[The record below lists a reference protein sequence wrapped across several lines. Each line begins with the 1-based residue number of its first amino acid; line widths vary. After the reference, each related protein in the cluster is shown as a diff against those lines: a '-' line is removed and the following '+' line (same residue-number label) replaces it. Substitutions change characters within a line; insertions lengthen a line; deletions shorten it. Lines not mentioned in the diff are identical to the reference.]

1 MGREFLDEAQ
11 HRAAQFVFVAW
22 SVGLEPWSLIA
33 SFQIAQ
39 IFEQRWLKLEN
50 FAHID
55 LLAQTLRR
63 GLLARAC
70 CSSILIQPRMRDV
83 LQKVVIGITGASGAV
98 LGVRT
103 VEAFAAAGVE
113 THLVVSKWGQQ
124 TLEHETALKLDNL
137 RDRATQLYS
146 SGDMAAAISSGSFR
160 TMGMVIAPCSMHSL
174 AAISLGMGKNLVHR
188 AADVVLKERLPLVLV
203 PRETP
208 LNDVH
213 LENMLRLSRMG
224 VRILPPNPA
233 FYNHP
238 ESVEDIVD
246 HIVSR
251 ILDQFGVAAEISR
264 RWDGSIRREQ

>member
-1 MGREFLDEAQ
+1 MFAQ
-11 HRAAQFVFVAW
+11 
-22 SVGLEPWSLIA
+22 
-33 SFQIAQ
+33 
-39 IFEQRWLKLEN
+39 
-50 FAHID
+50 
-55 LLAQTLRR
+55 LLRQ

-70 CSSILIQPRMRDV
+70 CSSILIQPRMGDV

-103 VEAFAAAGVE
+103 VEAFSAAGVE

-124 TLEHETALKLDNL
+124 TLEHETSLKLDNL

-238 ESVEDIVD
+238 ESIEDIVD

-251 ILDQFGVAAEISR
+251 ILDQFGVAAEFSR
-264 RWDGSIRREQ
+264 RWDGAMRREQ